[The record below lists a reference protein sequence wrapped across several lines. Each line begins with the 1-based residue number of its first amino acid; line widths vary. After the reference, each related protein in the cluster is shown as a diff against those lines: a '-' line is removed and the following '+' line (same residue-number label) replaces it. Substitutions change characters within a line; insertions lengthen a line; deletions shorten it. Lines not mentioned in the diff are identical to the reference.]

1 MGEGV
6 YAPPCKVNN
15 CFMMLATQIFHAIY
29 ILFTR
34 VGSRGVE
41 AVDAPLSPLSV
52 VLATGLPTDTVWE
65 LLRGCEG
72 VTRARDSAQAR
83 R

>member
-15 CFMMLATQIFHAIY
+15 YFMMLDTQIFHAIY

-34 VGSRGVE
+34 VGGRGVE

-52 VLATGLPTDTVWE
+52 VLATDTN
-65 LLRGCEG
+65 
-72 VTRARDSAQAR
+72 
-83 R
+83 

>member
-52 VLATGLPTDTVWE
+52 VVATGTN
-65 LLRGCEG
+65 
-72 VTRARDSAQAR
+72 
-83 R
+83 

>member
-15 CFMMLATQIFHAIY
+15 CFMMLATQIFHAKY

-34 VGSRGVE
+34 AGSRGVE
-41 AVDAPLSPLSV
+41 STDAPLSPLSV
-52 VLATGLPTDTVWE
+52 VVATGTN
-65 LLRGCEG
+65 
-72 VTRARDSAQAR
+72 
-83 R
+83 

>member
-1 MGEGV
+1 MACVGLFALVFAGMWRGEWGWVGEGV

-15 CFMMLATQIFHAIY
+15 CFMMLATQIFHAKC
-29 ILFTR
+29 ILFTQ

-52 VLATGLPTDTVWE
+52 VVATGTN
-65 LLRGCEG
+65 
-72 VTRARDSAQAR
+72 
-83 R
+83 

>member
-1 MGEGV
+1 MACAGLLALVFAGMWWGEWWRVGEGI

-15 CFMMLATQIFHAIY
+15 CFMMLATQIFHAKC

-41 AVDAPLSPLSV
+41 AADAPLSPLSV
-52 VLATGLPTDTVWE
+52 VVATGTN
-65 LLRGCEG
+65 
-72 VTRARDSAQAR
+72 
-83 R
+83 